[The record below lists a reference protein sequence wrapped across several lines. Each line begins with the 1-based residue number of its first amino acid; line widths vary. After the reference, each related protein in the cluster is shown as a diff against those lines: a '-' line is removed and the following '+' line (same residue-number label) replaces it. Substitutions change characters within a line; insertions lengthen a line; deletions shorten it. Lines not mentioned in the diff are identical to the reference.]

1 MTTNEQSTQPRLL
14 TSEELAAL
22 VKLHRSMRQWSQEQ
36 LAEIAGLNPRTVQRA
51 EDGQPVSL
59 DTRRALAGAFGLDD
73 IDALNKPYLI
83 PTAQQ
88 MAAEK
93 GHFERE
99 RVTLEGTI
107 IASGKQLAQLI
118 EPTMASM
125 FSEAADM
132 PQVADELY
140 ARITDYCREYQNCSE
155 LYSAQD
161 KLLVHAELNDL
172 IKGLAENGFSLVG
185 ASRVAVL
192 KTQKSDAGFKAG
204 ILYVVA
210 FPKGQEAENL
220 AVPREVSFR

>member
-1 MTTNEQSTQPRLL
+1 MTTTAQPPQPRLL
-14 TSEELAAL
+14 TPDELAAL
-22 VKLHRSMRQWSQEQ
+22 VKLYRGMRQWSQEQ
-36 LAEIAGLNPRTVQRA
+36 LAEISKLNPRTVQRV
-51 EDGQPVSL
+51 EDGQAASL
-59 DTRRALAGAFGLDD
+59 DTRRALASAFGFDD
-73 IDALNKPYLI
+73 IDAFNKPYLI

-88 MAAEK
+88 IAAEK
-93 GHFERE
+93 ERFEKE
-99 RVTLEGTI
+99 RVTLEGAI
-107 IASGKQLAQLI
+107 IISGKQLAQLV

-132 PQVADELY
+132 PKAADELF
-140 ARITDYCREYQNCSE
+140 ARLTDYCREYQDCAE

-161 KLLVHAELNDL
+161 KLTVHSELNDL
-172 IKGLAENGFSLVG
+172 VQGLAENGFSLVG

-220 AVPREVSFR
+220 AVLREVSFR